1 MTLLTIRKKFTFH
14 LRRSLLLCLSL
25 IVLGGYVSAQSIDI
39 SGTIVN
45 EKGEPVPGATI
56 KQVEGTA
63 STATDNEGNF
73 RIKVPLRSKLQI
85 SSVGYKAQ
93 EITVET
99 VRALKITLAEDV
111 TSMND
116 IVVVGYGSVK
126 RRDLTGSV
134 GSVKMADFE
143 RAPVRSFDEALA
155 GRVAGVQVT
164 SQDGQP
170 GSPVNIVIRG
180 ANSLTQDNSP
190 LYVIDGF
197 PIENPENNAINPAD
211 IASIDILKDA
221 SATAIYGARGANGV
235 VVITTKRGRMGK
247 PVVAYSGFYGINEIT
262 KRMDV
267 LNPYEFVKLQKEINP
282 TRTDTTYLKTRTLD
296 DYRNIKGLSFQDLI
310 FATRAT
316 QSHSVSLSGGN
327 ADTKYSLS
335 ANALNQDGIIINT
348 GYRRYQ
354 GKFTLDQ
361 RISKAV
367 RLGASLSYANMIQKG
382 SSPSINGATSA
393 TYLLYGALGYR
404 PVGYN
409 NDEFDIEND
418 LFDPAINTA
427 TDLRSNP
434 YVSMQNEIR
443 NNTTENIFINTFLTY
458 QIIPSLMLKVTGG
471 FTRNS
476 LSAQA
481 FNNSKTRSGASILG
495 PNGSFRN
502 DKSFDW
508 LNENT
513 LTYTKQAKGHRFDI
527 MAGMT
532 VSGRSFD
539 SKGAS
544 VVGVPN
550 ESLGLRGLDEGTPT
564 AVVSGSSKSYLLS
577 YYSRANYS
585 YKSRYLLTATLRA
598 DGSSRFSPENRWGY
612 FPSMAAAWRINEEKW
627 LKWVKPLS
635 NLKLRASYGITG
647 NNRVTDFAYYSS
659 LGFPIAASY
668 SFNNATPNNG
678 TYVNSLS
685 NRDLKWES
693 TKELDLGIDIG
704 FFNQRIELAVDFY
717 RKNTSDLLLNAQLP
731 PTTGF
736 GTAFKNIGEVQNR
749 GLEFSLNTVNVSTG
763 NFKWSTGFN
772 IAFNSN
778 KVLGLTQNQEFILTN
793 VTWDQNY
800 NNIPLYKAIIGSPIA
815 QLYGLKFD
823 GLYQL
828 SDFDIET
835 VGGVTTYALKDGIAG
850 NGNSRTAI
858 RPGDNKYTDLN
869 GDGTINQ
876 NDYTIIGNPTPKFI
890 GGFVNSFEYKG
901 FDLSVFLQFCYGNDV
916 YNANRLIFETPKSLT
931 GNLNYFEVVA
941 NRWTSDAPNTEISKL
956 DGQGI
961 VSYNDRF
968 VEDGSF
974 LRLKTISLGYTFDKA
989 ICKKI
994 GFQNIKLFASAQNL
1008 LTITNYNGYDPEV
1021 SVRNSALTPGFD
1033 YSSYPRPRTITF
1045 GINVSL

>member
-235 VVITTKRGRMGK
+235 VVITTKR
-247 PVVAYSGFYGINEIT
+247 
-262 KRMDV
+262 MDV

-367 RLGASLSYANMIQKG
+367 RLG
-382 SSPSINGATSA
+382 
-393 TYLLYGALGYR
+393 
-404 PVGYN
+404 
-409 NDEFDIEND
+409 
-418 LFDPAINTA
+418 
-427 TDLRSNP
+427 
-434 YVSMQNEIR
+434 
-443 NNTTENIFINTFLTY
+443 
-458 QIIPSLMLKVTGG
+458 
-471 FTRNS
+471 
-476 LSAQA
+476 
-481 FNNSKTRSGASILG
+481 
-495 PNGSFRN
+495 
-502 DKSFDW
+502 
-508 LNENT
+508 
-513 LTYTKQAKGHRFDI
+513 
-527 MAGMT
+527 
-532 VSGRSFD
+532 
-539 SKGAS
+539 
-544 VVGVPN
+544 
-550 ESLGLRGLDEGTPT
+550 
-564 AVVSGSSKSYLLS
+564 
-577 YYSRANYS
+577 
-585 YKSRYLLTATLRA
+585 
-598 DGSSRFSPENRWGY
+598 
-612 FPSMAAAWRINEEKW
+612 
-627 LKWVKPLS
+627 
-635 NLKLRASYGITG
+635 
-647 NNRVTDFAYYSS
+647 
-659 LGFPIAASY
+659 
-668 SFNNATPNNG
+668 
-678 TYVNSLS
+678 
-685 NRDLKWES
+685 
-693 TKELDLGIDIG
+693 
-704 FFNQRIELAVDFY
+704 
-717 RKNTSDLLLNAQLP
+717 
-731 PTTGF
+731 
-736 GTAFKNIGEVQNR
+736 
-749 GLEFSLNTVNVSTG
+749 
-763 NFKWSTGFN
+763 
-772 IAFNSN
+772 
-778 KVLGLTQNQEFILTN
+778 
-793 VTWDQNY
+793 
-800 NNIPLYKAIIGSPIA
+800 
-815 QLYGLKFD
+815 
-823 GLYQL
+823 
-828 SDFDIET
+828 
-835 VGGVTTYALKDGIAG
+835 
-850 NGNSRTAI
+850 
-858 RPGDNKYTDLN
+858 
-869 GDGTINQ
+869 
-876 NDYTIIGNPTPKFI
+876 
-890 GGFVNSFEYKG
+890 
-901 FDLSVFLQFCYGNDV
+901 
-916 YNANRLIFETPKSLT
+916 
-931 GNLNYFEVVA
+931 
-941 NRWTSDAPNTEISKL
+941 
-956 DGQGI
+956 
-961 VSYNDRF
+961 
-968 VEDGSF
+968 
-974 LRLKTISLGYTFDKA
+974 
-989 ICKKI
+989 
-994 GFQNIKLFASAQNL
+994 
-1008 LTITNYNGYDPEV
+1008 
-1021 SVRNSALTPGFD
+1021 
-1033 YSSYPRPRTITF
+1033 
-1045 GINVSL
+1045 